1 MDKKKDFTD
10 SKEDRESSNENGL
23 QYRHLFE
30 TMPLGVVYQD
40 ADGMILS
47 ANPAAEKILGL
58 SLKQMQG
65 KTSLNPSWKM
75 IREDRSVVSEEEHP
89 AMVSLRTGRKTGPV
103 VRGLFHPHKNTYVW
117 LRITVV
123 PLFQQGEDKPFQV
136 YATFEDVSERI
147 ETDKEFRHQS
157 NLINLLLDTIPDF
170 LFYKDLNG
178 VYLGCNKEFAMHLG
192 LNKEDIIGKTDYDLY
207 DAETAA
213 FNIKNDRI
221 TLEKGE
227 FYYNEDRVTYPDGSF
242 LLVETIKVPYR
253 GPEDE
258 IVGVLGICRDIT
270 ERKKTEEALRESEE
284 KYRLITENMSD
295 IVWIMGLDLKRT
307 YVSSSV
313 KAVLGFTPEES
324 MQQSLE
330 ETVAPDSVE
339 YLVTLFSKEILKA
352 LGGDHD
358 PADTVRFEAEY
369 YHKNGSNVWMESN
382 CKPMLDEAGKLVGI
396 YGVSRDITERKKAE
410 DALRLQANERA
421 AVDDFTYSVSHDLQ
435 APLRRIGG
443 FSEALLEE
451 YPDCLDEQGR
461 DYLRRINEQVSSMK
475 QLTDA
480 LLRLSRVVSHKI
492 KKEEVDLSILARSH
506 LDKLRLDD
514 PGRKVETNIEQSMLA
529 EGDLDLLNI
538 VLEEL
543 VDNAWKFTSN
553 TEKAS
558 IEIGTQILAG
568 KTAYYIKDNGTGFN
582 MRYADKVFVPF
593 QRLHNVDDYPGIGI
607 GLNIAYRI
615 ITRHE
620 GQIWA
625 ESEPGKGTAFYFTLF

>member
-270 ERKKTEEALRESEE
+270 ERKKTEEALR
-284 KYRLITENMSD
+284 
-295 IVWIMGLDLKRT
+295 
-307 YVSSSV
+307 
-313 KAVLGFTPEES
+313 
-324 MQQSLE
+324 
-330 ETVAPDSVE
+330 
-339 YLVTLFSKEILKA
+339 
-352 LGGDHD
+352 
-358 PADTVRFEAEY
+358 
-369 YHKNGSNVWMESN
+369 
-382 CKPMLDEAGKLVGI
+382 
-396 YGVSRDITERKKAE
+396 
-410 DALRLQANERA
+410 LQANERA

-480 LLRLSRVVSHKI
+480 LLRLSRAFSHKI

-582 MRYADKVFVPF
+582 MRHTDKLFVPF
-593 QRLHNVDDYPGIGI
+593 QKLHNVNDYPGIGI